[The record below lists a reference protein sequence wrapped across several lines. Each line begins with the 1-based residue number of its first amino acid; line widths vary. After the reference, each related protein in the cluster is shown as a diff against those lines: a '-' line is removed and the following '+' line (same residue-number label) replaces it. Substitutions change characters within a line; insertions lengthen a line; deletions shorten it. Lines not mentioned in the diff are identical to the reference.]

1 MADEMNREAPVAG
14 SPAEKARALATDSII
29 ERFGGIRPMAGKLGL
44 PAEDVQLWRKRG
56 FIPLSVADDLA
67 AAAAAHGITLT
78 RGEID
83 AASAPEQS
91 PTEAERRRLAE
102 LEREV
107 TDNRNDKA
115 ERPAPPTTPP
125 AKPAPSLTPPPR
137 PRGGRLLGGTA
148 LLLALA
154 ALGLAGYS
162 HWQQQEMALAVPAP
176 QPSIDQTPLESQIA
190 ALRAD
195 AQSDRAQVAALAKRL
210 DNAEAQLRQLAALP
224 AATAPA
230 PVATDA
236 PATPQTPGTPVDLE
250 PQLAPLRDQVTT
262 LGQRVDGLEKLTA
275 LLPGLHDGHNDLR
288 QKQEELGGRV
298 DVLEARKQQASA
310 GEGLVV
316 AIGQLQTALVAG
328 RPYAKELRA
337 VQALTRD
344 HPDLAATLAPLSASA
359 DSGLAS
365 DVALNRQFR
374 DLAPAI
380 LAADRTRSDA
390 SWTDQ
395 ALGRL
400 SSIVTIRRASGEVA
414 GDGADAILARAEAA
428 LNDGAIAKAVTEME
442 MLAGPAAEKAAPW
455 LAQARARVAA
465 EAAAQA
471 LADLALARLSGD
483 AGANGQVR
491 P

>member
-1 MADEMNREAPVAG
+1 MADEMNREANVAG

-44 PAEDVQLWRKRG
+44 PAEDVQIWRKRG

-67 AAAAAHGITLT
+67 ATAAAHGITLT

-107 TDNRNDKA
+107 TDHRNDKA
-115 ERPAPPTTPP
+115 ERPSPAATP
-125 AKPAPSLTPPPR
+125 KPAPSLTPPPR

-154 ALGLAGYS
+154 ALGVAGYGQ
-162 HWQQQEMALAVPAP
+162 WQQQMALTTPVAQTSTV
-176 QPSIDQTPLESQIA
+176 DLTPLESQIA

-195 AQSDRAQVAALAKRL
+195 AQSDRAQVATLVKRL
-210 DNAEAQLRQLAALP
+210 DNVEAQVRQLAAAP
-224 AATAPA
+224 AGTAPA
-230 PVATDA
+230 PLAESPANTQA
-236 PATPQTPGTPVDLE
+236 PSTPTDLE
-250 PQLAPLRDQVTT
+250 PHLSPLRDQVAA

-275 LLPGLHDGHNDLR
+275 LLPGLHDSHSSLR
-288 QKQEELGGRV
+288 QKQDELGGRV
-298 DVLEARKQQASA
+298 DALEARRQQASA

-316 AIGQLQTALVAG
+316 AIGQLQAALAAG

-344 HPDLAATLAPLSASA
+344 HPDLADMLAPLSASA
-359 DSGLAS
+359 ESGLVS

-390 SWTDQ
+390 GWAEQ

-400 SSIVTIRRASGEVA
+400 SSIITIRRTSGEVA

-428 LNDGAIAKAVTEME
+428 LNDGSIAKS
-442 MLAGPAAEKAAPW
+442 LAELEKLSGPAAEKAAPW
-455 LAQARARVAA
+455 LAPARARVAA

-471 LADLALARLSGD
+471 LADLALARLSGHE
-483 AGANGQVR
+483 GTSGEVR

>member
-1 MADEMNREAPVAG
+1 MADEMNREANVAG

-44 PAEDVQLWRKRG
+44 PTEDVQLWRKRG
-56 FIPLSVADDLA
+56 FLPLSVADDLA

-91 PTEAERRRLAE
+91 PTEAERRRLAD

-107 TDNRNDKA
+107 TDSRNDKA
-115 ERPAPPTTPP
+115 ERPAPAPT

-148 LLLALA
+148 LLLALI
-154 ALGLAGYS
+154 ALGLAGYG
-162 HWQQQEMALAVPAP
+162 HWQQQQMALTAPAP
-176 QPSIDQTPLESQIA
+176 VPTVDLTPLEAQIA

-195 AQSDRAQVAALAKRL
+195 AQSDRAQLAALAKRL
-210 DNAEAQLRQLAALP
+210 DTMEAQVRQLSAAP
-224 AATAPA
+224 ASTAPA
-230 PVATDA
+230 PLADA
-236 PATPQTPGTPVDLE
+236 PAATQASSAQADLE
-250 PQLAPLRDQVTT
+250 PQLSPLRDQVTA

-275 LLPGLHDGHNDLR
+275 LLPGLHDSHSTLR
-288 QKQEELGGRV
+288 QKQDELGGRV
-298 DVLEARKQQASA
+298 EALEARKQQASA

-316 AIGQLQTALVAG
+316 AIGQLQAALAAG
-328 RPYAKELRA
+328 RPYGKELRA

-359 DSGLAS
+359 ESGLTG

-428 LNDGAIAKAVTEME
+428 LNEGAIAKAVMEME
-442 MLAGPAAEKAAPW
+442 KLSGPAAEKAAPW
-455 LAQARARVAA
+455 LASARARVAA

-471 LADLALARLSGD
+471 LADLALARLSGHE
-483 AGANGQVR
+483 GTSGEGR

>member
-107 TDNRNDKA
+107 TDTRNDKA
-115 ERPAPPTTPP
+115 ERPAPAPS
-125 AKPAPSLTPPPR
+125 AKPAPNLAPPPR
-137 PRGGRLLGGTA
+137 RRGGRLLGGTA

-154 ALGLAGYS
+154 ALSVAGYS
-162 HWQQQEMALAVPAP
+162 HWQQQQMAVTASAPVPTV
-176 QPSIDQTPLESQIA
+176 DVTPLEAQIA

-195 AQSDRAQVAALAKRL
+195 AQSDRTQVAALAKRL
-210 DNAEAQLRQLAALP
+210 DNVEAQVRQLAAAP
-224 AATAPA
+224 ATAAPA
-230 PVATDA
+230 PLADTPA
-236 PATPQTPGTPVDLE
+236 PTQPPAAPSDLE
-250 PQLAPLRDQVTT
+250 PQLSPLRDQVTA

-275 LLPGLHDGHNDLR
+275 LLPGLHDGHSSLR
-288 QKQEELGGRV
+288 QKQDELGGRV
-298 DVLEARKQQASA
+298 DALEARKQQASA

-316 AIGQLQTALVAG
+316 AIGQLQAALVAG

-344 HPDLAATLAPLSASA
+344 LPDLAATLAPLSASA
-359 DSGLAS
+359 ESGLAS

-400 SSIVTIRRASGEVA
+400 SSIITIRRASGEVA

-428 LNDGAIAKAVTEME
+428 LNEGSIAKAVAEME
-442 MLAGPAAEKAAPW
+442 KLSGPAAEKAAPW
-455 LAQARARVAA
+455 LAPARARVAA

-471 LADLALARLSGD
+471 LADLALARLSGHE
-483 AGANGQVR
+483 GTNGEGR

>member
-107 TDNRNDKA
+107 TDTRNDKA
-115 ERPAPPTTPP
+115 ERPAPAPS
-125 AKPAPSLTPPPR
+125 AKPAPNLAPPPR
-137 PRGGRLLGGTA
+137 RRGGRLLGGTA

-154 ALGLAGYS
+154 ALSVAGYS
-162 HWQQQEMALAVPAP
+162 HWQQQQMAVTASAPVPTV
-176 QPSIDQTPLESQIA
+176 DVTPLEAQIA

-195 AQSDRAQVAALAKRL
+195 AQSDRTQVAALAKRL
-210 DNAEAQLRQLAALP
+210 DNVEAQVRQLAA
-224 AATAPA
+224 
-230 PVATDA
+230 A
-236 PATPQTPGTPVDLE
+236 PATAVPGAVAETQAVPQAAPAAPSDLE
-250 PQLAPLRDQVTT
+250 PQLSPLRDQVTA

-275 LLPGLHDGHNDLR
+275 LLPGLHDGHSSLR
-288 QKQEELGGRV
+288 QKQDELGGRV
-298 DVLEARKQQASA
+298 DALEARKQQASA

-316 AIGQLQTALVAG
+316 AIGQLQAALVVG

-344 HPDLAATLAPLSASA
+344 LPDLAATLAPLSASA
-359 DSGLAS
+359 ESGLAS

-400 SSIVTIRRASGEVA
+400 SSIITIRRASGEVA
-414 GDGADAILARAEAA
+414 GDGADAVLARAEAA
-428 LNDGAIAKAVTEME
+428 LNEGSIAKAVAEME
-442 MLAGPAAEKAAPW
+442 KLSGPAAEKAAPW
-455 LAQARARVAA
+455 LAPARARVAA

-471 LADLALARLSGD
+471 LADLALARLSGHD
-483 AGANGQVR
+483 GTSGEGR

>member
-1 MADEMNREAPVAG
+1 MADEMNREANVAG

-44 PAEDVQLWRKRG
+44 PAEEVQLWRKRG

-67 AAAAAHGITLT
+67 TTAAAHGIALT

-115 ERPAPPTTPP
+115 ERPAPPAPP

-162 HWQQQEMALAVPAP
+162 HWQQQEMALAAAAP
-176 QPSIDQTPLESQIA
+176 QPSIDLTPMESQIA

-224 AATAPA
+224 TATAPA
-230 PVATDA
+230 PMADA
-236 PATPQTPGTPVDLE
+236 PAIAQAPSNPLDLE
-250 PQLAPLRDQVTT
+250 PQLSPLRDQVTA
-262 LGQRVDGLEKLTA
+262 LGQRVEGLEKLTA
-275 LLPGLHDGHNDLR
+275 LLPGLHDSHNDLR

-298 DVLEARKQQASA
+298 EALETRKQQASA

-337 VQALTRD
+337 VQALTHD
-344 HPDLAATLAPLSASA
+344 DPDLEATLAPLSASA
-359 DSGLAS
+359 DSGLTS

-428 LNDGAIAKAVTEME
+428 LNEGAIAKAVTEME
-442 MLAGPAAEKAAPW
+442 KLAGPAAEKAAPW

-465 EAAAQA
+465 DAAAQA